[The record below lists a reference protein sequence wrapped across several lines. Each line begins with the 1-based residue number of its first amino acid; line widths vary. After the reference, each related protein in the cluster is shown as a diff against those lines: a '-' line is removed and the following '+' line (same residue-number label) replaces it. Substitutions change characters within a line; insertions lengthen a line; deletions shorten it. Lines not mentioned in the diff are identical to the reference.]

1 MARVVKPEEYTQKR
15 NEILDVT
22 RRLIYTKGFEQMSVQ
37 DILNELQISKGAFY
51 HYFNSK
57 MDLLEALLDRIVDES
72 ESVIDPILND
82 PQLNALEKIQTYFNR
97 VNQWKMAQKEF
108 LLALMEV
115 WYADDNALVRQKL
128 TAYQVQRMTG
138 DFNRLVEQG
147 VREGCM
153 KVDSCLPV
161 GEVVLVLLLG
171 MAESIAAIMLKAM
184 SSAEA
189 DVREESA
196 QNMKETI
203 EVYTLSIK
211 RVLGITDPEFQLMS
225 IDNIRSWID

>member
-153 KVDSCLPV
+153 KVDSRLPV

-171 MAESIAAIMLKAM
+171 MAESIAVIMLKAM

-189 DVREESA
+189 NVREESA

-203 EVYTLSIK
+203 EVYTLSIR
-211 RVLGITDPEFQLMS
+211 RVLGITDPDFQLMS